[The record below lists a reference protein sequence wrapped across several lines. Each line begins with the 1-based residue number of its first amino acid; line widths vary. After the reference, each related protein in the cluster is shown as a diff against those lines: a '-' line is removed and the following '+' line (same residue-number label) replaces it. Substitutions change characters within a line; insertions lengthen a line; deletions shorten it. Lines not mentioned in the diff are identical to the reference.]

1 MYKVN
6 LELGKVN
13 KYMKLKFGVV
23 IQSEQQHM
31 QLMNKF
37 SISGNTYFKV
47 NPYPTVTIEISSNVD
62 RHEEWNANRSI
73 TLNKITRF
81 QFVKRLKTIISSFT
95 EIKNLFY
102 YQNGRLC
109 IDKSIAGS
117 IRDMVKVSQ
126 KTCLFMPSV
135 IEDEETKDQFEGVV
149 FMINSPENYCYLTFE
164 ELEYLCDTL
173 DRLDFDTLT
182 LQLINL
188 ISNYDNKITEE
199 TIKPANR
206 IETEKVEEEL
216 TTLPIQP
223 LATENTIP
231 EI

>member
-1 MYKVN
+1 
-6 LELGKVN
+6 
-13 KYMKLKFGVV
+13 
-23 IQSEQQHM
+23 M

-62 RHEEWNANRSI
+62 KNEAWNTNRSI
-73 TLNKITRF
+73 TLNKMSRF

>member
-13 KYMKLKFGVV
+13 KYMKLKFGIVV
-23 IQSEQQHM
+23 KSEQQHM

-62 RHEEWNANRSI
+62 KNEAWNTNRSI
-73 TLNKITRF
+73 TLNKMSRF

-109 IDKSIAGS
+109 IDKSIEGS

-206 IETEKVEEEL
+206 IETEIVEEEP

>member
-6 LELGKVN
+6 LELGKIN
-13 KYMKLKFGVV
+13 KYMKLKFGIVV
-23 IQSEQQHM
+23 KSEQQHM

-62 RHEEWNANRSI
+62 KNEAWNTNRSI
-73 TLNKITRF
+73 TLNKMSRF

>member
-13 KYMKLKFGVV
+13 KYMKLKFGIVV
-23 IQSEQQHM
+23 KSEQQHM

-62 RHEEWNANRSI
+62 KNEAWNTNRSI
-73 TLNKITRF
+73 TLNKMSRF

-109 IDKSIAGS
+109 IDKRIAGS

-206 IETEKVEEEL
+206 IETEIVEEEP

>member
-6 LELGKVN
+6 LELGKIN
-13 KYMKLKFGVV
+13 KYMKMKFGVV
-23 IQSEQQHM
+23 IKSEQQHM

-62 RHEEWNANRSI
+62 RNEAWNTNRSI
-73 TLNKITRF
+73 TLNKMSRF
-81 QFVKRLKTIISSFT
+81 QFIKRLKTIIHSFT
-95 EIKNLFY
+95 EIKSLFY
-102 YQNGRLC
+102 YQDGKLC
-109 IDKSIAGS
+109 IEKSIAEN

-126 KTCLFMPSV
+126 KTCLFMPAV
-135 IEDEETKDQFEGVV
+135 IEDEETKEQFEGVV
-149 FMINSPENYCYLTFE
+149 LMINSPDNYCYLTFE

-173 DRLDFDTLT
+173 ERLDFDTLA

-188 ISNYDNKITEE
+188 ISNYDNKIEEE
-199 TIKPANR
+199 TIKPTNR
-206 IETEKVEEEL
+206 IETQETEEVE
-216 TTLPIQP
+216 TTIPIQP
-223 LATENTIP
+223 LPVENTIP

>member
-13 KYMKLKFGVV
+13 KFMKLKFGLV
-23 IQSEQQHM
+23 IKSEQQHM

-62 RHEEWNANRSI
+62 RHEDWNSNRSI
-73 TLNKITRF
+73 TLNKISRF
-81 QFVKRLKTIISSFT
+81 QFVKRLKTIIKSFT
-95 EIKNLFY
+95 EIKSLFY
-102 YQNGRLC
+102 YQGGKLC
-109 IDKSIAGS
+109 IDKSIAES

-126 KTCLFMPSV
+126 KTCLFMPAV
-135 IEDEETKDQFEGVV
+135 IEDEETKDQFEGVIL
-149 FMINSPENYCYLTFE
+149 MINSADNYCYLTFE

-173 DRLDFDTLT
+173 DRLDFDTMT

-188 ISNYDNKITEE
+188 IANYDNKIEE
-199 TIKPANR
+199 TTIKPKNR
-206 IETEKVEEEL
+206 IETREVEEVE
-216 TTLPIQP
+216 TSIPIQP
-223 LATENTIP
+223 LPLENTIP

>member
-1 MYKVN
+1 
-6 LELGKVN
+6 
-13 KYMKLKFGVV
+13 
-23 IQSEQQHM
+23 
-31 QLMNKF
+31 
-37 SISGNTYFKV
+37 
-47 NPYPTVTIEISSNVD
+47 
-62 RHEEWNANRSI
+62 
-73 TLNKITRF
+73 
-81 QFVKRLKTIISSFT
+81 
-95 EIKNLFY
+95 
-102 YQNGRLC
+102 
-109 IDKSIAGS
+109 
-117 IRDMVKVSQ
+117 MVKVSQ

-199 TIKPANR
+199 TIKPENR

-216 TTLPIQP
+216 TTLHIQP